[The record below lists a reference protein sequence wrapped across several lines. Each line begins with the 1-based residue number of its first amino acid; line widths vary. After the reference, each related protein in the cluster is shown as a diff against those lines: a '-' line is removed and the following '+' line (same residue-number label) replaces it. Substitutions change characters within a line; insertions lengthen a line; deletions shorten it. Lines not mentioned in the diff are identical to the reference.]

1 VTTVAIAKLT
11 DGREFD
17 AAEGTSLLDAALAA
31 GIVLPYSCRTGRC
44 STCKAKVRSGSTRAI
59 IGESGLTPG
68 ESDEGW
74 ILTCA
79 RTAASDVVLEA
90 EDLAGVAL
98 PAPRTLPCRISQL
111 EHLAPD
117 VLRVLLRFPPTADF
131 AFIAGQ
137 YVDLIGPTG
146 TRRSYSLAN
155 ASFAEK
161 TLELHIRAVEG
172 GAMSEYWFGQAKDND
187 LLRLYGPLGT
197 FFLRDIAGN
206 DLIFLATGTGIA
218 PVKSMLES
226 MVHLPAD
233 QRPKSLTVLWGG
245 RKPHDLYLDVAG
257 VPGEHTY
264 IPVLSRPDEAWCGA
278 KGYVQ
283 DVLLALNR
291 PLEKAAVY
299 ACGSDTMIRSAKE
312 VLIRRGLPSDRFYS
326 DAFVSSGVN

>member
-1 VTTVAIAKLT
+1 MAIAKLAG
-11 DGREFD
+11 GREFD

-44 STCKAKVRSGSTRAI
+44 STCKAKVRSGTTHAL
-59 IGESGLTPG
+59 IGESGLTPA
-68 ESDEGW
+68 EADEGW

-79 RTAASDVVLEA
+79 RSAASDVVLEA

-98 PAPRTLPCRISQL
+98 PTPRTLPCRIAQL

-117 VLRVLLRFPPTADF
+117 VLRVVLRFPPTADF

-155 ASFAEK
+155 ASFAAK

-172 GAMSEYWFGQAKDND
+172 GAMSAYWFGQAKVND

-197 FFLRDIAGN
+197 FFLRDMADK

-218 PVKSMLES
+218 PIKAMLEA
-226 MVHLPAD
+226 MEHLPAD
-233 QRPKSLTVLWGG
+233 QRPRSTTVFWGA
-245 RKPHDLYLDVAG
+245 RRPHDLYLDVAG
-257 VPGEHTY
+257 LPGNHTY
-264 IPVLSRPDEAWCGA
+264 VPVLSRPDETWSGA
-278 KGYVQ
+278 TGYVQ
-283 DVLLALNR
+283 DAVLALDR
-291 PLEKAAVY
+291 PLAQAAVY

-312 VLIRRGLPSDRFYS
+312 VLTRHGLSSDRFYS

>member
-1 VTTVAIAKLT
+1 MAIAKLA

-17 AAEGTSLLDAALAA
+17 AGEGISLLDAALAA

-44 STCKAKVRSGSTRAI
+44 STCKAKVRSGSTRVI
-59 IGESGLTPG
+59 IGESGLVPG

-79 RTAASDVVLEA
+79 RTATSDVVLEA

-98 PAPRTLPCRISQL
+98 PAPKTLPCRIAQL

-117 VLRVLLRFPPTADF
+117 VLKVVLRFPPTADF
-131 AFIAGQ
+131 AFIPGQ

-172 GAMSEYWFGQAKDND
+172 GAMSQYWFGQAKVND

-206 DLIFLATGTGIA
+206 DLILLATGTGIA
-218 PVKSMLES
+218 PIKAMLES
-226 MVHLPAD
+226 VVHLPVE
-233 QRPKSLTVLWGG
+233 QRPRSLTVFWGG
-245 RKPHDLYLDVAG
+245 RKSHDLYLDVAG
-257 VPGEHTY
+257 IPGDHAY
-264 IPVLSRPDEAWCGA
+264 IPVLSRPDEEWSGA

-283 DVLLALNR
+283 DVLVASNR
-291 PLEKAAVY
+291 PLEEAAVY

-312 VLIRRGLPSDRFYS
+312 ALIKRGLPSGRFYS